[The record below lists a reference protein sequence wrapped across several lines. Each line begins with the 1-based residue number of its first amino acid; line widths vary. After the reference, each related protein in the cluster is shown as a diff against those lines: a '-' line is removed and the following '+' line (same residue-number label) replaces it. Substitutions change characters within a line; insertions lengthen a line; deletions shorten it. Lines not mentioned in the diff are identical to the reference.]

1 MENLKD
7 KYEKNNKLQKVLGG
21 LVTYPSLHE
30 WEKDSEVYQECS
42 NSKVRVI
49 MLPYEILALLLER
62 KETFILNEFLN
73 LWNYD
78 IVDMKESKNKDDY
91 WKIVTPFLCELL
103 DIDEK
108 TYGKT
113 IEGYRKQI
121 LCAKK
126 MYKKL
131 IEDDIEEKRKAIE
144 EDINSFSDTE
154 ELKNYVYKRLE
165 EFENQKNKMY
175 PSRIDKYRKYS

>member
-1 MENLKD
+1 MII
-7 KYEKNNKLQKVLGG
+7 G
-21 LVTYPSLHE
+21 
-30 WEKDSEVYQECS
+30 
-42 NSKVRVI
+42 
-49 MLPYEILALLLER
+49 
-62 KETFILNEFLN
+62 
-73 LWNYD
+73 
-78 IVDMKESKNKDDY
+78 
-91 WKIVTPFLCELL
+91 KIVTPFLCELL

-175 PSRIDKYRKYS
+175 LSRIDKYRKYS